1 MADQDNTVQSAFG
14 TVTSTTTAV
23 MTALDNVVSGNED
36 AVSAIRSTVQ
46 ASSSNSNSTK
56 AKATKGNSNKAS
68 TTKSRPSTAMS
79 GKGGG
84 GR

>member
-1 MADQDNTVQSAFG
+1 MTDQDNTVQSAFG
-14 TVTSTTTAV
+14 TVTSTTAAV

-46 ASSSNSNSTK
+46 ASSSNSNS
-56 AKATKGNSNKAS
+56 AKAAKGNSNKSS

>member
-1 MADQDNTVQSAFG
+1 MADQDTVQSAFG
-14 TVTSTTTAV
+14 TVTSTTSAV
-23 MTALDNVVSGNED
+23 MTGLDNMVSGNED
-36 AVSAIRSTVQ
+36 AVSAIRSQVQ
-46 ASSSNSNSTK
+46 ASSSNSNS
-56 AKATKGNSNKAS
+56 AKATTGNGNKAS

>member
-1 MADQDNTVQSAFG
+1 MADQDSTVQSAFG
-14 TVTSTTTAV
+14 TVTSTNAAV

-36 AVSAIRSTVQ
+36 AVSAIRSQVQ
-46 ASSSNSNSTK
+46 ASSSNSNNAKSATKTK
-56 AKATKGNSNKAS
+56 A
-68 TTKSRPSTAMS
+68 RPSTAMS

>member
-1 MADQDNTVQSAFG
+1 MADQDNKVQSAFG

-36 AVSAIRSTVQ
+36 AVSAIRSQVQ
-46 ASSSNSNSTK
+46 ASSSNSNN
-56 AKATKGNSNKAS
+56 AKATT